1 MATDKDNA
9 EDDDC
14 GYENPY
20 DDHYRR
26 FKSSELMSKR
36 IRSIAE

>member
-14 GYENPY
+14 GCDDPN
-20 DDHYRR
+20 DDHRRR
-26 FKSSELMSKR
+26 FKPPELMSKR
-36 IRSIAE
+36 LRSIAV